1 MTKAAAHLET
11 MHNMLARGD
20 VGEAEAAAHAAL
32 TVDPDAI
39 DAHALLGKIAA
50 HRGDH
55 AAALRHLDR
64 AADHGAVD
72 PDLAAAYGVALVR
85 AGRYDDAIAP
95 FRIASEGGSYPLDN
109 LLRLGW
115 VYERLER
122 FDALRETLARA
133 RTIAAASD
141 RDIAIREAILL
152 SRTPEWGEAL
162 RTLDDAAEING
173 EDQLARGRLRDRA
186 GRYREAWSDFVSGKR
201 EIARARHLSYPA
213 TAMTEHFA
221 ALTKF
226 FTEDRMAQWPRA
238 GCDSGQPQPIF
249 VAGAPR
255 SGTTLAERL
264 IAEDPAV
271 DPRGELP
278 SLFEVVRR
286 ITVDLGSYPAGIDG
300 IAGADRPALVAG
312 WRDAYLALGSASAAA
327 SHAPRVVDKMPFNEQ
342 HLPLIALMFPNAP
355 VIVMTRHPLDVIVS
369 MMSHQMT
376 HGYHCALDPVDAA
389 RHLAAVDELTAHW
402 QAIGCVHDRL
412 RYEDLV
418 SDPDT
423 GRARLSDIADLSP
436 DRRRT
441 DAATPSTPSYAQVR
455 EPVTSRSVFRWRHY
469 ADDLRDVMPIVEA
482 MAARRGYSLD

>member
-1 MTKAAAHLET
+1 MTEAAAILDRMRT
-11 MHNMLARGD
+11 MLARGD
-20 VGEAEAAAHAAL
+20 LGQAEAAARAVLAI
-32 TVDPDAI
+32 DPGAI

-50 HRGDH
+50 RTGDN
-55 AAALRHLDR
+55 AAVLRHLGR
-64 AADHGAVD
+64 AADHVAVD
-72 PDLAAAYGVALVR
+72 PDLAAVYGAALVR

-95 FRIASEGGSYPLDN
+95 LRIASEGGSYPLDN

-152 SRTPEWGEAL
+152 SRAPEWGEAL
-162 RTLDDAAEING
+162 RTLDNADGISG
-173 EDQLARGRLRDRA
+173 EDRLARGRLRDRA

-201 EIARARHLSYPA
+201 EIARARNLSYPA
-213 TAMTEHFA
+213 TAMTAHFA
-221 ALTKF
+221 ALANF
-226 FTEDRMAQWPRA
+226 FTKDRMAQWPRA
-238 GCDSGQPQPIF
+238 ACDGAQPQPIF

-271 DPRGELP
+271 DPRGELA

-286 ITVDLGSYPAGIDG
+286 ITVELGSYPAGIDA
-300 IAGADRPALVAG
+300 IARADRPAFVTGL
-312 WRDAYLALGSASAAA
+312 RDTYQALSSASVATP
-327 SHAPRVVDKMPFNEQ
+327 HAPRFVDKMPFNEQ
-342 HLPLIALMFPNAP
+342 HLPLIALMFPKAP

-389 RHLAAVDELTAHW
+389 RHLAAVDELTVHW
-402 QAIGCVHDRL
+402 QAIGCVHERL

-418 SDPDT
+418 SDPDA
-423 GRARLSDIADLSP
+423 GRARMSEIADLSP
-436 DRRRT
+436 DRRRNH
-441 DAATPSTPSYAQVR
+441 APTPSTPSYAQVR
-455 EPVTSRSVFRWRHY
+455 EPVSSRSVFRWRHY
-469 ADDLRDVMPIVEA
+469 ADELRDAIPIVEV
-482 MAARRGYSLD
+482 MAARRGYSLG